1 MNQYFG
7 LKPGI
12 VTDEEKEHAAL
23 VREIAARG
31 MVLLENS
38 GVLPLKAGSKTAL
51 YGYGARNTVTCGLG
65 AASFQSRETVSIEEG
80 LRQAGIEV
88 TSGEYLDRYEAV
100 MKTEEDRYY
109 EAIRREAGGDLL
121 KGVMKMYGEPL
132 VPRGQPIIGEE
143 DIRNAGTDTAVY
155 VISRFDIFV

>member
-1 MNQYFG
+1 MNQCFG

-65 AASFQSRETVSIEEG
+65 AASFQSRETVKMAVTGVWSWRSAAACAG
-80 LRQAGIEV
+80 L
-88 TSGEYLDRYEAV
+88 
-100 MKTEEDRYY
+100 
-109 EAIRREAGGDLL
+109 
-121 KGVMKMYGEPL
+121 
-132 VPRGQPIIGEE
+132 
-143 DIRNAGTDTAVY
+143 AGTAWLLGTAAEVKR
-155 VISRFDIFV
+155 S